1 MHPHFF
7 DCEAKLSNVA
17 RLFDNSSAMRKQIVE
32 CFSTSDNIGP
42 TWKQI
47 IECSSP
53 IQQFRSTVLSGLL
66 SWDYSIVRKERDSGN
81 ERIYLRFPLSL
92 ICQYP

>member
-53 IQQFRSTVLSGLL
+53 IQQFRSTVLSSLL
-66 SWDYSIVRKERDSGN
+66 FWVFFDYQKRKR
-81 ERIYLRFPLSL
+81 
-92 ICQYP
+92 Q

>member
-17 RLFDNSSAMRKQIVE
+17 RLFDNSSAMRKQIAE
-32 CFSTSDNIGP
+32 CFLTFDKLGP
-42 TWKQI
+42 MQKQI

-53 IQQFRSTVLSGLL
+53 IRQFRSTVLSEPVPLFLFGRKQKSFSRSFFIL
-66 SWDYSIVRKERDSGN
+66 SE
-81 ERIYLRFPLSL
+81 
-92 ICQYP
+92 